1 MSKKRNKTMLEHHI
15 INIIPHENNTFKIY
29 NKSWH
34 IAITKYNEIVLKLH
48 EHSTI
53 VIQKISHPCMHG
65 SLKNLKES

>member
-48 EHSTI
+48 EHSII
-53 VIQKISHPCMHG
+53 VIQKNLIHACMG
-65 SLKNLKES
+65 ALKKFREC